1 MACLMWSRSGQT
13 VSMAA
18 GDVFKWLGTLPRLE
32 QLLAVGLDGPRTVK
46 EVRGVEFNIHT
57 EKP

>member
-1 MACLMWSRSGQT
+1 MPCLMWLRSGQK

-18 GDVFKWLGTLPRLE
+18 GDVFIWLGTLPRLE
-32 QLLAVGLDGPRTVK
+32 QLFAVGLDGPRTVK
-46 EVRGVEFNIHT
+46 EVREVEFNIHT